1 MTKIFKT
8 LYIKNYHGEDTFVHF
23 EKTEDEVFFMTGD
36 LPMIMSP
43 NVEVEDLLSYLGE
56 DTIFPEGTE
65 LKTIEITIKDE
76 QLTEEEVPE
85 DRAS

>member
-1 MTKIFKT
+1 
-8 LYIKNYHGEDTFVHF
+8 
-23 EKTEDEVFFMTGD
+23 MTGD

-65 LKTIEITIKDE
+65 LKIIEITIKDE
-76 QLTEEEVPE
+76 QHTEEEVTE

>member
-1 MTKIFKT
+1 MVKIFKT
-8 LYIKNYHGEDTFVHF
+8 LYIKEYHGQDTFVHF
-23 EKTEDEVFFMTGD
+23 EKNDDEVFFMTGD

-65 LKTIEITIKDE
+65 LKTIEIIIKDE
-76 QLTEEEVPE
+76 QHTEEEVTE

>member
-76 QLTEEEVPE
+76 QLTEEEVSE